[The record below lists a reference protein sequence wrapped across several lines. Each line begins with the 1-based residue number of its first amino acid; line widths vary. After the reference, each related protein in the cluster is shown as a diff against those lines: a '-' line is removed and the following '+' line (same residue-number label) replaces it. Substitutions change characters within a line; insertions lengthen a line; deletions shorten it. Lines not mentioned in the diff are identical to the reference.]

1 MIQGPMAQHQIDNMG
16 NTNTF
21 TSKQRLE
28 LATTYGNDSMVNITE
43 NTTTIPCRNFIDD
56 DTIIP
61 QIDAISD
68 ERIKQSTF
76 NRMDVN
82 KQLCRQAYD
91 IFQENSRDE
100 CHENSSDGCYVNRY
114 KRIYFH
120 DKTMQ
125 ALFVLENDNPNN
137 PNNPNNRS
145 MCIDIVAI
153 HTKIND

>member
-1 MIQGPMAQHQIDNMG
+1 MPKKMTWETGTTAQHQIDNMG

-28 LATTYGNDSMVNITE
+28 LATTYYNDSMVNITE
-43 NTTTIPCRNFIDD
+43 NTTTIPCRNFIND

-68 ERIKQSTF
+68 ERIQQSKF

-82 KQLCRQAYD
+82 KQLCRQAYEV
-91 IFQENSRDE
+91 FQENSR
-100 CHENSSDGCYVNRY
+100 DGCYVNRY

-137 PNNPNNRS
+137 PNNPDNRS

-153 HTKIND
+153 HTK

>member
-1 MIQGPMAQHQIDNMG
+1 MG
-16 NTNTF
+16 NTNTL

-28 LATTYGNDSMVNITE
+28 LATTYDNDSMVNITE
-43 NTTTIPCRNFIDD
+43 NTATIPCRNYIDD
-56 DTIIP
+56 DTIIS

-68 ERIKQSTF
+68 ERIQQSKF

-82 KQLCRQAYD
+82 KQLCRQAYEV
-91 IFQENSRDE
+91 FQENSRYWG
-100 CHENSSDGCYVNRY
+100 HENRY

-137 PNNPNNRS
+137 RS

-153 HTKIND
+153 HTK